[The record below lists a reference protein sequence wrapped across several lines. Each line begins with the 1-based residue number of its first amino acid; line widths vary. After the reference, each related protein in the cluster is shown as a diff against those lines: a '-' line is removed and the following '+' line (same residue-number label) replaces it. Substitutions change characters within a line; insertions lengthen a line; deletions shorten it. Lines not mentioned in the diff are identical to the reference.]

1 MRIFSHKKRP
11 VHLGPFALE
20 ALARTDQVPEF
31 ESSKQ
36 QTSIEAK
43 DRDNPLSLTN
53 AISTYLNVFDRM
65 RVGEAADQNPPIPDS
80 LEERSNHLKAA
91 CYYLDAS
98 MAGTCKIPQ
107 QAILET
113 PVVNNALNEDA
124 DVMGSGITDNAMA
137 AASVKEGHAALER
150 AQAMQTTN
158 FDHKY
163 ALVIVQEFTRE
174 PKKDE
179 PGGDWLVGT
188 QVQRA
193 AVRVAEAAA
202 VMANYLRMLG
212 FEATMH
218 TGTASDLD
226 FNQIL
231 VHSGLGMADGSAGSD
246 AIVNPY
252 LQDQFGMAIVSTN
265 MELAADKPLAKNANK
280 TKHGFSWWLG
290 LGGTRP
296 GYQGKLYKN
305 RAFHLGPHKMEKL
318 KRIEEPTT
326 LIDEDKVPRVPK
338 RNDMFIRAAM
348 GDLGPKAK
356 KELDDFRM
364 ITKSPFGH
372 ALQPPLGAMV
382 PLQFG
387 KPADEIAAGTDNPKQ
402 NAEAVKAALYYLGT
416 DMVGVCEIP
425 DYAWY
430 SHDLDG
436 SEIKPYHK
444 NAISILVDQGY
455 ETMEGASGDDWISGA
470 QSMRAYLRAQLYGCV
485 VATHIRSLGY
495 SATVH
500 SVLQQDV
507 LHIPLILKAGL
518 GEMSRIGELVLN
530 PFVGPRFKSG
540 IITTDMPLE
549 ADKPI
554 DFGLQ
559 DFCSKCT
566 KCARECPCSAIPFG
580 KKIMFNGYEMWKQ
593 DTEKCARYRITNSA
607 GALCGRCM
615 KTCPY
620 NIEGVLA
627 EKPFLWAAMN
637 LPFTREWI
645 AKLDDKVGNGNINPI
660 KKWWWD
666 HDADENGKIIMA
678 KKTNARPITFRKSLE
693 PDKQKLACYPQDIAG
708 PAVSEA
714 PVLPDRKLGV
724 EKYKAAESPE
734 SYKAR
739 MNP

>member
-1 MRIFSHKKRP
+1 
-11 VHLGPFALE
+11 
-20 ALARTDQVPEF
+20 
-31 ESSKQ
+31 
-36 QTSIEAK
+36 
-43 DRDNPLSLTN
+43 
-53 AISTYLNVFDRM
+53 
-65 RVGEAADQNPPIPDS
+65 
-80 LEERSNHLKAA
+80 
-91 CYYLDAS
+91 
-98 MAGTCKIPQ
+98 MAGICKIPD

-113 PVVNNALNEDA
+113 PIVNEALIENAEDI
-124 DVMGSGITDNAMA
+124 GSGVTNNAMA
-137 AASVKEGHAALER
+137 EASVKEGHAAMKR
-150 AQAMQTTN
+150 AEAQNTGMSE
-158 FDHKY
+158 HSH
-163 ALVIVQEFTRE
+163 ALVIIQEFTRE
-174 PKKDE
+174 PEANE
-179 PGGDWLVGT
+179 PGGEWLLGT
-188 QVQRA
+188 QAQRA

-218 TGTASDLD
+218 TATSSDLD
-226 FNQIL
+226 LGQIL
-231 VHSGLGMADGSAGSD
+231 MHSGLGVWDEESD
-246 AIVNPY
+246 SIINPF
-252 LQDQFGMAIVSTN
+252 LQDQFGVAVVSTN
-265 MELAADKPLAKNANK
+265 MELAADKPLAKTAHK
-280 TKHGFSWWLG
+280 AKQGIGWWLG
-290 LGGTRP
+290 IGGARP

-305 RAFHLGPHKMEKL
+305 RPFYLGPHKMESL
-318 KRIEEPTT
+318 KQVEEPTT
-326 LIDEDKVPRVPK
+326 LIDEDKVPRMPK

-348 GDLGPKAK
+348 GDLGPKAQ
-356 KELDDFRM
+356 KELDGFRM

-382 PLQFG
+382 PMQFG
-387 KPADEIAAGTDNPKQ
+387 KEADEIATGTDDPKK

-416 DMVGVCEIP
+416 DMVGICEVP

-436 SEIKPYHK
+436 SEIRPYHK

-470 QSMRAYLRAQLYGCV
+470 QSMRAYLRAQLYGCI

-507 LHIPLILKAGL
+507 LHIPLILKSGL

-540 IITTDMPLE
+540 IITTDMPLQS
-549 ADKPI
+549 DKPV

-559 DFCSKCT
+559 DFCGKCN
-566 KCARECPCSAIPFG
+566 KCARECPCTAIPFG
-580 KKIMFNGYEMWKQ
+580 NKIMFNGYEMWKQ

-627 EKPFLWAAMN
+627 EKPFLWAAMH

-645 AKLDDKVGNGNINPI
+645 AKLDDKVGNGNINPV

-666 HDADENGKIIMA
+666 HDVDENGKIIMA
-678 KKTNARPITFRKSLE
+678 KKSNARAISFRPLLD
-693 PDKQKLACYPQDIAG
+693 PAKQKLACYPEDIAG
-708 PAVSEA
+708 PAVSET
-714 PVLPDRKLGV
+714 PVTPDRKLGI
-724 EKYKAAESPE
+724 EKYNTAETPE
-734 SYKAR
+734 AYKAR
-739 MNP
+739 MNY